1 MTKTDLT
8 TVTVLDDHDT
18 RSLERQL
25 DHAIASLRGQIAK
38 SPKLSATAANARRL
52 IENVTTE
59 SRLTTAQKLEAVREV
74 LRGYATARLV
84 DNVLGVFA
92 QRPKRYIPRLRVS

>member
-1 MTKTDLT
+1 MSRFDISTAEL
-8 TVTVLDDHDT
+8 VLDHDF
-18 RSLERQL
+18 RSLEQQL
-25 DHAIASLRGQIAK
+25 EDSIASLRGLIAA

-59 SRLTTAQKLEAVREV
+59 SRLTTTQKLEAVREV

-84 DNVLGVFA
+84 DNVLDHPGD
-92 QRPKRYIPRLRVS
+92 RPRK